1 MSKCALFTLFVGGLF
16 LIAGCSSAK
25 ASSTVETSTPAPT
38 ATPSNQAIVL
48 PESTVTPS
56 PQPPHGTAADQLT
69 SQCTL
74 LDSQDLSGLF
84 TPATSEKIGP
94 MHTVGPVNHTIFSPE
109 TISATE
115 SSCVYYVYHRPG
127 KADEKFLQVTYWVD
141 APDQA
146 TPRAWAQ
153 LGADAR
159 AKAAQTVSSIGGN
172 AFYENGMLTFEN
184 GNNYV
189 TIGIIDTELNT
200 ATPAG
205 VNQQIAMEKQLA
217 LDVQSRLG
225 SANQ

>member
-1 MSKCALFTLFVGGLF
+1 MSKYAVLALLVGGLC
-16 LIAGCSSAK
+16 LVAGCSSAK
-25 ASSTVETSTPAPT
+25 ASSIVEPSPPTRT
-38 ATPSNQAIVL
+38 ATPPNQATVSPEPTVASSPL
-48 PESTVTPS
+48 PPQGTTV
-56 PQPPHGTAADQLT
+56 DQLT
-69 SQCTL
+69 SQCTFF
-74 LDSQDLSGLF
+74 DSQDFAGLF
-84 TPATSEKIGP
+84 TPATAEKIGP
-94 MHTVGPVNHTIFSPE
+94 THTVGPVNHTIFSPE

-127 KADEKFLQVTYWVD
+127 KTDEKFLQVTYWVD

-172 AFYENGMLTFEN
+172 AFYENGMLTFAN

-217 LDVQSRLG
+217 LDVQSRLS